1 MVRIAV
7 VGAFLVCLALVAAV
21 HIAASQAS
29 ANGRVV
35 EFDRRIAGE
44 YEIALGKIPP
54 SPIVGNFYL
63 SILLTE
69 TATEM
74 PVLGADV
81 VVTAVGPVP
90 VDASGTPIDAART
103 SVTPTNATV
112 ASALQSSQTEY
123 AQVGARQPEI
133 GPITVNPDEDPE
145 KYPGYYDTEQPI
157 VLDRTGLWVF
167 TVSVDSPAAG
177 AATADFPVEVTTP
190 NPLTGIVTLIALMAF
205 IVVVALAVRMYI
217 RERRRSRS
225 S

>member
-1 MVRIAV
+1 MVRLAV
-7 VGAFLVCLALVAAV
+7 LGAFLVCAALVAVV
-21 HIAASQAS
+21 HIATSQVS

-69 TATEM
+69 IATEM

-90 VDASGTPIDAART
+90 VDEFGTPIDAA
-103 SVTPTNATV
+103 
-112 ASALQSSQTEY
+112 QSSATAASESQSSASSTSQAE
-123 AQVGARQPEI
+123 AGQPEI
-133 GPITVNPDEDPE
+133 GPITVNPDPDSEN
-145 KYPGYYDTEQPI
+145 YPGYYDTEQPI
-157 VLDRTGLWVF
+157 VLDRTGLWMF
-167 TVSVDSPAAG
+167 SVSVDSPAAG

-190 NPLTGIVTLIALMAF
+190 NPLTGIITLVALMAF